1 MNQVVQNRE
10 EFVARIPEVTM
21 EDNTKKLAD
30 DIEKTC
36 LQSSRASHSRN

>member
-1 MNQVVQNRE
+1 
-10 EFVARIPEVTM
+10 M

-36 LQSSRASHSRN
+36 LQSSRPSHSRN